1 MAHLEYFNN
10 LLMFFNVSKIPPIY
24 NNTIFY
30 NITGNNEIYLVD
42 VYNALGYSQ
51 FNKVPFGNEYYF
63 NPTDN
68 KTIYFYLNMTK
79 QPIPYVGQTLYFTSA
94 NYVPVIRLPC
104 GGLSARLLRTP
115 HRDYSNLPWPV
126 FY

>member
-51 FNKVPFGNEYYF
+51 FNKVPFGNEYYYF

-79 QPIPYVGQTLYFTSA
+79 QPIPYVGQTLYFASA
-94 NYVPVIRLPC
+94 NYVPVIFYATFQYPPE
-104 GGLSARLLRTP
+104 TP
-115 HRDYSNLPWPV
+115 VKITTIWNGTAWV
-126 FY
+126 T